1 MFCFRKHHI
10 KITMRKRIY
19 KRLTAGLLCV
29 VLLFADTTSMMKL
42 RASSIDSDA
51 GQIAALEASG
61 EESAT
66 NEEAVIEGGAK
77 EETTEENTEEKAEEL
92 PAEKP
97 EEEIT
102 ESDTTNEPDGK
113 EENIG
118 AETEVPEEV
127 TEEEEQPGEE
137 LPKEDISKEEQ
148 TEDEEQPEEGTENA
162 DQKEEETEEEE
173 QPAEENAEEV
183 SETEGEEVPTAAGDI
198 ASGNINEKYGQMS
211 WVIDVDGKLTVRELE
226 IILLRQLSGLL
237 GFNIKILL
245 RVL

>member
-1 MFCFRKHHI
+1 MGENFVKCEVVIKPQTKQEKGGNEMFCFRKHHI

-42 RASSIDSDA
+42 RASSIDS
-51 GQIAALEASG
+51 
-61 EESAT
+61 
-66 NEEAVIEGGAK
+66 
-77 EETTEENTEEKAEEL
+77 
-92 PAEKP
+92 EKP